1 MSRLLNV
8 KMTLFVNMSD
18 VLKCRTI
25 YSMILSIDTGVLEMI
40 VVRFGMHKKYIIE
53 DTNAK
58 SHVFALIV
66 NLLTIM

>member
-1 MSRLLNV
+1 MSCLLIL
-8 KMTLFVNMSD
+8 KMTLFVNMSI
-18 VLKCRTI
+18 VLKCITI
-25 YSMILSIDTGVLEMI
+25 YNMILSVDIGVLEMI
-40 VVRFGMHKKYIIE
+40 VLCFGMHEDDIIE